1 MVEVKKTK
9 VEKTEAKTKERKI
22 ERPKS
27 ISDEEAKK
35 IRENVEALKI
45 EIPAAIKAL
54 GSPMSIKVLA
64 ALKHRPLSFNEI
76 AKVLGKSPQAM
87 FVKVQSL
94 AKAGLLTKENSKYR
108 VNEEALKEVREFLSK
123 L

>member
-1 MVEVKKTK
+1 MEVRKTQI
-9 VEKTEAKTKERKI
+9 ETKTKTKEKKKV

-27 ISDEEAKK
+27 ISDEEAQK
-35 IRENVEALKI
+35 IRTAVESLKI
-45 EIPAAIKAL
+45 EVPAAIKAL

-108 VNEEALKEVREFLSK
+108 VNEEALKEVKEFLNR